1 MDFIVGGGKQ
11 LKSLRQETETHL
23 LSGSLKRQSLVMFV
37 ELMLLP
43 EGQRESGYDSG
54 IILSG
59 PLWAKHMAL
68 WDDA

>member
-1 MDFIVGGGKQ
+1 
-11 LKSLRQETETHL
+11 
-23 LSGSLKRQSLVMFV
+23 MFV